1 MKQNGSSKRIQY
13 FKSRTRTGRMWLGM
27 ILATFLV
34 PLIFSVPESFA
45 KKAVLEKVEEQDK
58 KEQTELKSAKV
69 APKTNQAAVQSE
81 PVELQQDQIQ
91 PASAVTEK
99 GKQLKWQV
107 VSSGSDC
114 GTSGVTYRLGAQDGC
129 ELCGTV
135 GQLAVGPG
143 NSPSYGVNSG
153 YWQEDLQPYGR
164 GDVNKDGI
172 IDVADVMYLINYLF
186 IGGSAPD
193 PMWLGDA
200 TCDDAVDVADVM
212 YLINYLFIGGSA
224 PSC

>member
-1 MKQNGSSKRIQY
+1 MKQNDLSKRIR
-13 FKSRTRTGRMWLGM
+13 FPKSQTRTGRVGLEM
-27 ILATFLV
+27 ILVAFLAL
-34 PLIFSVPESFA
+34 LIFSVPESVA
-45 KKAVLEKVEEQDK
+45 KKAVSKRLEGQDK
-58 KEQTELKSAKV
+58 KGQMELKSLTV
-69 APKTNQAAVQSE
+69 APQTNQAAVQFE
-81 PVELQQDQIQ
+81 PVEPEQDQIQ
-91 PASAVTEK
+91 PASGVTDK

-135 GQLAVGPG
+135 GQLAVGAG
-143 NSPSYGVNSG
+143 SSPSYGINSG

-193 PMWLGDA
+193 PLWLGDA

-212 YLINYLFIGGSA
+212 YLINYLFIGGSP

>member
-1 MKQNGSSKRIQY
+1 MKQNRLRRRLLSHET
-13 FKSRTRTGRMWLGM
+13 RTRPERMSLVV
-27 ILATFLV
+27 IVVAFL
-34 PLIFSVPESFA
+34 PLLIFSFPQSFA
-45 KKAVLEKVEEQDK
+45 KKAVSDK
-58 KEQTELKSAKV
+58 LKGPAQTGLMKPETAILTPKKSQPNAQIN
-69 APKTNQAAVQSE
+69 PLQ
-81 PVELQQDQIQ
+81 PQQDQIL
-91 PASAVTEK
+91 PASGVTEK

-107 VSSGSDC
+107 VSSGSEC

-143 NSPSYGVNSG
+143 SSPSYGINSG
-153 YWQEDLQPYGR
+153 YWQEDLQPYTR

-193 PMWLGDA
+193 PMWLGDV
-200 TCDDAVDVADVM
+200 TCDDVVDVADVM
-212 YLINYLFIGGSA
+212 YLINYLFIGGSP

>member
-1 MKQNGSSKRIQY
+1 M
-13 FKSRTRTGRMWLGM
+13 
-27 ILATFLV
+27 A
-34 PLIFSVPESFA
+34 
-45 KKAVLEKVEEQDK
+45 
-58 KEQTELKSAKV
+58 LKNTAV
-69 APKTNQAAVQSE
+69 APRNNQAAVHSE
-81 PVELQQDQIQ
+81 PVELQQDQLQ

-114 GTSGVTYRLGAQDGC
+114 GTGGVTYRLGAQDGC

-143 NSPSYGVNSG
+143 SSPSYGMNSG

-200 TCDDAVDVADVM
+200 TCDDVVDVADVM
-212 YLINYLFIGGSA
+212 YLINYLFIGGSP

>member
-1 MKQNGSSKRIQY
+1 MPLVVIVVAFFALLIFAFPQSFAKNAAPDQLKGQAQTGLIKPENAVLTPKNSKRITQI
-13 FKSRTRTGRMWLGM
+13 S
-27 ILATFLV
+27 
-34 PLIFSVPESFA
+34 PLQP
-45 KKAVLEKVEEQDK
+45 
-58 KEQTELKSAKV
+58 
-69 APKTNQAAVQSE
+69 
-81 PVELQQDQIQ
+81 QQDEVQ
-91 PASAVTEK
+91 PASGVTEK

-135 GQLAVGPG
+135 GQLAVGSG
-143 NSPSYGVNSG
+143 SSPSYGINSG
-153 YWQEDLQPYGR
+153 YWQEDLQPYTR

-200 TCDDAVDVADVM
+200 TCDDVVDVADVM

>member
-1 MKQNGSSKRIQY
+1 MKQNDLSKPIRSP
-13 FKSRTRTGRMWLGM
+13 KSRTRTGRMWLGM
-27 ILATFLV
+27 PLAAFLV
-34 PLIFSVPESFA
+34 LLIFSVPEPLA
-45 KKAVLEKVEEQDK
+45 KKAVLEKVKEQDK
-58 KEQTELKSAKV
+58 KEQTELESAQV
-69 APKTNQAAVQSE
+69 APRKNQPAVQFE
-81 PVELQQDQIQ
+81 PVEPQQNQVQ
-91 PASAVTEK
+91 PVSAVTEK

-114 GTSGVTYRLGAQDGC
+114 GTGGVTYRLGAQDGC

-143 NSPSYGVNSG
+143 SSPSYGVNSG

-193 PMWLGDA
+193 PLWLGDA
-200 TCDDAVDVADVM
+200 TCDDVVDVADVM
-212 YLINYLFIGGSA
+212 NLINYLFIGGSA

>member
-1 MKQNGSSKRIQY
+1 MKQNDSSKRIQSPK
-13 FKSRTRTGRMWLGM
+13 FQTRTGKIGLRMV
-27 ILATFLV
+27 LAAFLAM
-34 PLIFSVPESFA
+34 LIFSVPEA
-45 KKAVLEKVEEQDK
+45 LGRKAVSEKVKEQDK
-58 KEQTELKSAKV
+58 NGQMEFNSAKV
-69 APKTNQAAVQSE
+69 APKNNQAGVQSE

-91 PASAVTEK
+91 PASGITDK
-99 GKQLKWQV
+99 GKQIKWQL

-143 NSPSYGVNSG
+143 SSESYGLNSG
-153 YWQEDLQPYGR
+153 YWQEDLQPYAR

-172 IDVADVMYLINYLF
+172 IDVADVMCLINYLF

-200 TCDDAVDVADVM
+200 TCDDVVDVADVM
-212 YLINYLFIGGSA
+212 YLINYLFIGGSP